1 MSRLAASAGLPTS
14 NWAGNVTWKAAR
26 HHAPES
32 VEELQRVVHEAAG
45 MVRVVG
51 TRHSFSDIADTRDTL
66 ISLHKM
72 RAPLP
77 EGDGELVAP
86 SMHSSS
92 DKVGHVVL
100 RHRVPTSPTG
110 YTATCSP
117 ATSCA
122 ALAAQLQEHGF
133 ALSSGG

>member
-51 TRHSFSDIADTRDTL
+51 TRHSFSDIADTRDRSTSTSYL
-66 ISLHKM
+66 DLTPP
-72 RAPLP
+72 RRPQVP
-77 EGDGELVAP
+77 
-86 SMHSSS
+86 HSFVCGIWGKDQRNWV
-92 DKVGHVVL
+92 DKN
-100 RHRVPTSPTG
+100 
-110 YTATCSP
+110 
-117 ATSCA
+117 
-122 ALAAQLQEHGF
+122 
-133 ALSSGG
+133 